1 MTGNLTIKYRRYK
14 PTAIPVTWNDEMDDF
29 TAKAGVPKL
38 GGEPVGNNRYYGA
51 NDTRRGTGLAL
62 GY

>member
-1 MTGNLTIKYRRYK
+1 
-14 PTAIPVTWNDEMDDF
+14 VTWNDEMDDF
-29 TAKAGVPKL
+29 TEKAGVPKL
-38 GGEPVGNNRYYGA
+38 GGERVDNNRYYGA

>member
-1 MTGNLTIKYRRYK
+1 LNGK
-14 PTAIPVTWNDEMDDF
+14 
-29 TAKAGVPKL
+29 
-38 GGEPVGNNRYYGA
+38 PVGNNRYYGA